1 MAWGEGGRWVQ
12 GEISATGRPGRQ
24 GDCYLLVPGA
34 KECPTVVGPVVGS
47 DPSPPGGGQAAEGG
61 VQQVQKLE
69 LRNPICRMAS
79 SFMNSFL
86 NLIGSLGPWEEHC
99 APQNS
104 TRYWESSSPANK
116 VGGLCFGGRL

>member
-1 MAWGEGGRWVQ
+1 MQDATTLESEREMMHILMSSSAGGALMAWGEGGRWVQ

-24 GDCYLLVPGA
+24 GDCYLLVPSA

-79 SFMNSFL
+79 
-86 NLIGSLGPWEEHC
+86 
-99 APQNS
+99 
-104 TRYWESSSPANK
+104 
-116 VGGLCFGGRL
+116 